1 MKIFFLIAL
10 FLPSI
15 AWTSEIST
23 ELGEG
28 HDHSDS
34 RMHSH
39 DHHSHEG
46 HLHETLVDGKEL
58 EVDPERFDKFIEGLA
73 DTQIAVVSVNGMVC
87 DFCARGIE
95 KTFKKDKSV
104 KRVDVDLSRGKVLV
118 AYNNSKVIDFEDI
131 KLKIVSNGQNAT
143 DLQILDI

>member
-1 MKIFFLIAL
+1 
-10 FLPSI
+10 
-15 AWTSEIST
+15 
-23 ELGEG
+23 
-28 HDHSDS
+28 
-34 RMHSH
+34 MHSH